1 MQEIVPEQ
9 SPQITKQLQSMGYGT
24 LHRIPVVPRQ
34 DCVMSQCW
42 NNVPL
47 VIEKDGGE
55 IVPGRIVWIEASGKW
70 LHLEAHCCWR
80 TPDGTVV
87 DPTPKG
93 DKEQVIAFVEEP
105 LKWDGHLIASRYHC
119 FTKDPAVV
127 QFLKMIQQWQKTVSQ
142 LQEGEVHHLKE
153 LTPAE
158 QDVYRSRTLAAQRL
172 NGSMLSGLANDA
184 IGNEGS
190 TVRKGRQHVG
200 RNETCP
206 CGSGRKFKRCCGSAK

>member
-1 MQEIVPEQ
+1 
-9 SPQITKQLQSMGYGT
+9 
-24 LHRIPVVPRQ
+24 
-34 DCVMSQCW
+34 MSQCW

-105 LKWDGHLIASRYHC
+105 LKWDGHLIVSRYHC
-119 FTKDPAVV
+119 FTNEPAVV
-127 QFLKMIQQWQKTVSQ
+127 EFLELTQQWNSIQSQ
-142 LQEGEVHHLKE
+142 LKQGEVRRLE
-153 LTPAE
+153 DFTPAE
-158 QDVYRSRTLAAQRL
+158 QDVYRR
-172 NGSMLSGLANDA
+172 MGLASLRLICPMLCELLSAA
-184 IGNEGS
+184 IGS
-190 TVRKGRQHVG
+190 TIRKGRQHVG

-206 CGSGRKFKRCCGSAK
+206 CGSGRKFKRCCGAAK